1 MSGIAFAPGET
12 GVTSSKFSPSVIMFW
27 LKTEIA
33 VTNTRVVSK
42 SPNTLFGVIPL
53 GYKDDAFP
61 LSGTASVGV
70 EVKFSVGRA
79 IFGLIFLLIGM
90 NMLDNL
96 GGYIFLLLALSLIAN
111 AMSAALKIKNHG
123 GGESMIRVSVLEKA
137 KLEKMRDEI
146 NSRLFAD
153 HSRLRH
159 EESMNMQTMGLL
171 NQQAQI
177 NMQQQQMNQGN
188 ANGAGTNTGA

>member
-79 IFGLIFLLIGM
+79 IFGLIFLIIGM

-188 ANGAGTNTGA
+188 VNGAGTNTGA